1 MQYVPNN
8 LSESFEKI
16 ETKGGIY
23 YKSKN
28 ISAKHFFTTRNTDLS
43 TLPFDIITAEKQIHS
58 ADVKYITDSNKNEKH
73 FCDGFVIS
81 KDSFT
86 ASGNS
91 YGVAIRTA
99 DCVPILLFDRKN
111 SVAAAVHAGWK
122 GTIGQPLDAKRSD
135 IPGIA
140 AEAVRKMLIHG
151 AEIQNINAAIG
162 ACIHK
167 CCFEVKEDFIS
178 EVKNAVGSRAN
189 IFISEQKCLD
199 GKTSYYFDLAGL
211 NSALLQ
217 ECGIDISDIAVSP
230 LCTCCDTK
238 MFYSYR
244 HERQVVGTMYAAI
257 EPF

>member
-122 GTIGQPLDAKRSD
+122 GTI
-135 IPGIA
+135 
-140 AEAVRKMLIHG
+140 ETRKT
-151 AEIQNINAAIG
+151 
-162 ACIHK
+162 
-167 CCFEVKEDFIS
+167 
-178 EVKNAVGSRAN
+178 GSRHN
-189 IFISEQKCLD
+189 
-199 GKTSYYFDLAGL
+199 
-211 NSALLQ
+211 
-217 ECGIDISDIAVSP
+217 V
-230 LCTCCDTK
+230 CCNRTVLK
-238 MFYSYR
+238 ILYR
-244 HERQVVGTMYAAI
+244 Q
-257 EPF
+257 